1 MDHNV
6 PRNGPP
12 TENLKMKYLT
22 APYLTLMHAFHA
34 HADDVLSNQKYE
46 QDRIA
51 NMQEYC
57 TLRLD
62 AGRQTGKTEAVA
74 LFAADWIDE
83 GGTVICLAYN
93 SSYAKA
99 TEDRIRIK
107 CMHKYVKINPL
118 QIFSHSM
125 RSFLSDS
132 GDRPYRGTSLSRVL
146 VIIDEPCSK
155 MPEIYKFYKA
165 YEDNVKLATR
175 TSGAKYP
182 LFFVMGIQ

>member
-1 MDHNV
+1 
-6 PRNGPP
+6 
-12 TENLKMKYLT
+12 MKYLT
-22 APYLTLMHAFHA
+22 APYLTLMNAFKA
-34 HADDVLSNQKYE
+34 HSEDVLSKQKYE

-74 LFAADWIDE
+74 LFASDWLEDGGQVIVLAD
-83 GGTVICLAYN
+83 TQV
-93 SSYAKA
+93 YARTTA
-99 TEDRIRIK
+99 IRIET
-107 CMHKYVKINPL
+107 KYSPL
-118 QIFSHSM
+118 RHGDEIKFRNNIFSQSI

-132 GDRPYRGTSLSRVL
+132 GDVRYRGRTLSKIL

-165 YEDNVKLATR
+165 FEDNIKVNTR
-175 TSGAKYP
+175 TSGAPLP

>member
-1 MDHNV
+1 MCQGMA
-6 PRNGPP
+6 PLIR
-12 TENLKMKYLT
+12 EIKMKYLT
-22 APYLTLMHAFHA
+22 APYLTLMHAFYA

-46 QDRIA
+46 PSRIS

-62 AGRQTGKTEAVA
+62 AGRQTGKTEAA
-74 LFAADWIDE
+74 SLFAADWIEE
-83 GGTVICLAYN
+83 GGSVICLAYN
-93 SSYAKA
+93 SSYAKSTA
-99 TEDRIRIK
+99 DRIKIK
-107 CMHKYVKINPL
+107 CYHRNIEIGPNQL
-118 QIFSHSM
+118 FSNAM

-132 GDRPYRGTSLSRVL
+132 GGNAYRGLKLKRVL

-165 YEDNVKLATR
+165 YEDHVSLTVR
-175 TSGAKYP
+175 DGKYP